1 MKHRLWWGLAALAAG
16 TLIGGRIGVHRQH
29 QRAELWKVA
38 TEGVSSV
45 DPHPRWF

>member
-1 MKHRLWWGLAALAAG
+1 MKHKVLMGLAALAAG
-16 TLIGGRIGVHRQH
+16 SLIGARIGAYRRH
-29 QRAELWKVA
+29 QRAELWAVA